1 MLEQSSPDSTVKP
14 SWQPDTTPVW
24 VGPADV
30 VVVAEAVVVV
40 VVVVDIAELTPIQTA
55 R

>member
-1 MLEQSSPDSTVKP
+1 MVEQSSPDSTVKN

-40 VVVVDIAELTPIQTA
+40 DIAELTPIQTA